1 MADHPF
7 QPETLAIHAG
17 QIPDAATG
25 ARALPIYQTT
35 SFVFDSADH
44 AASLF
49 NLQTFGNVYSR
60 LSNPTVAA
68 LEERVAALEGGRAA
82 LASASGM
89 ASEAMA
95 LMTLLQQGD
104 HVVAAGALYGG
115 SVSMLAVNLKKLGI
129 ETTFVDAT
137 AMSGKSADAF
147 AAAMRPN
154 TRAVFAESLG
164 NPSLTVLDIAAVADI
179 AHAHGVPL
187 IVDNTVPS
195 PFLCTPIA
203 FGADIVVHSA
213 TKYLAGH
220 GTTLGGVMVESGKP
234 SGKFAWDNGKF
245 PGMTEPS
252 PGYHGVKFYETFG
265 DFAFTMRARMETL
278 RVYGAAL
285 SPMSAWQILQGVET
299 LHVRMER
306 HCTNARKVAAFL
318 QVHPRVSWVN
328 YPGLADHPQH
338 ALVRKQMRMVDG
350 APGASGLLAFG
361 VKPRSAGAGG
371 GEAAGVKFIEAAQ
384 FMSHLANIGDTRT
397 LIIHPASTTHRQ
409 LDAAQQLAAGV
420 LPDMVRMSVGIE
432 HIDDILWDIDQALAA
447 AGA

>member
-1 MADHPF
+1 MPDHAF
-7 QPETLAIHAG
+7 RPETLAIHAG

-82 LASASGM
+82 VAAASGM
-89 ASEAMA
+89 AAEAMA
-95 LMTLLQQGD
+95 LMTLLQAGD

-115 SVSMLAVNLKKLGI
+115 SVTMLAVNLAKFGI

-137 AMSGKSADAF
+137 RPEAF
-147 AAAMRPN
+147 AAAMRQN

-164 NPSLTVLDIAAVADI
+164 NPSLVVLDIAAVADV

-187 IVDNTVPS
+187 VIDNTVPS
-195 PFLCTPIA
+195 PALCNPLA
-203 FGADIVVHSA
+203 LGADIVVHSA

-220 GTTLGGVMVESGKP
+220 GTTLGGVIVEG
-234 SGKFAWDNGKF
+234 GKFPWDNGKF

-265 DFAFTMRARMETL
+265 DFGFTMRCRMEAL

-299 LHVRMER
+299 LPLRMER
-306 HCTNARKVAAFL
+306 HSANALAVAKAL
-318 QVHPRVSWVN
+318 QADPRVSWVS
-328 YPGLADHPQH
+328 YPGLPDHPQH
-338 ALVRKQMRMVDG
+338 ALMQRQMRAG
-350 APGASGLLAFG
+350 SGLLAFG
-361 VKPRSAGAGG
+361 VKGG
-371 GEAAGVKFIEAAQ
+371 LDAGVRFIESAQ
-384 FMSHLANIGDTRT
+384 FMSHLVNIGDTRT
-397 LIIHPASTTHRQ
+397 LISHPASTTHRQ
-409 LDAAQQLAAGV
+409 LDEAQQLAAGV
-420 LPDMVRMSVGIE
+420 LPDMVRMSVGLE
-432 HIDDILWDIDQALAA
+432 HVDDILWDVDQALAKA
-447 AGA
+447 TA

>member
-1 MADHPF
+1 MADHKF

-17 QIPDAATG
+17 QVPDAATG

-35 SFVFDSADH
+35 SFVFDSAEH

-89 ASEAMA
+89 AAEAMA

-129 ETTFVDAT
+129 TTTFVDAG
-137 AMSGKSADAF
+137 SPEAF
-147 AAAMRPN
+147 AAAMQPN

-164 NPSLTVLDIAAVADI
+164 NPSLQLLDIQAVADV
-179 AHAHGVPL
+179 AHALGVPL

-195 PFLCTPIA
+195 PFLCNPIR

-220 GTTLGGVMVESGKP
+220 GTTLGGVMVESGKFP
-234 SGKFAWDNGKF
+234 WDNGKF

-252 PGYHGVKFYETFG
+252 VGYHGVKFFETFG
-265 DFAFTMRARMETL
+265 DFGFTMRARMETL

-299 LHVRMER
+299 LPLRMER
-306 HCTNARKVAAFL
+306 HCANARKVAAFL
-318 QVHPRVSWVN
+318 REHPAVGWVN
-328 YPGLADHPQH
+328 YPGLPDHPQYTL
-338 ALVRKQMRMVDG
+338 AQKQLRSVDG

-361 VKPRSAGAGG
+361 LKSSSNDAAGAL
-371 GEAAGVKFIEAAQ
+371 AAGVKFIEAAQ

-420 LPDMVRMSVGIE
+420 RPDMVRLSVGLE

-447 AGA
+447 AGR